1 MKVTQ
6 YRTFD
11 LISLTNVIELDSCGN
26 KIEKWIEYSNKS
38 DTIVATNLDSFIEQ
52 LRHIPVKKIE
62 YLKYWDRIE
71 HQKKNIIDSYED
83 IISSIFDI
91 DKEATRNSKELGH
104 DIFIIRV
111 SDPTKINYLR
121 ESDLEI
127 EFEKVR
133 NHIFERIEESV
144 SKCSDKLNLK
154 LDDLLKR
161 TEIVFTRISEYSHQK
176 SLNPNLKIQN
186 KIGYS
191 LSDV

>member
-11 LISLTNVIELDSCGN
+11 LISLKDGIELDDFGN
-26 KIEKWIEYSNKS
+26 KLEKWVRFANKS
-38 DTIVATNLDSFIEQ
+38 DTIIATNLLNFIEQ
-52 LRHIPVKKIE
+52 LRHIPMKKVE
-62 YLKYWDRIE
+62 YLNYWDRIE

-83 IISSIFDI
+83 IISCMFDI
-91 DKEATRNSKELGH
+91 EKQANLISQEFGH
-104 DIFIIRV
+104 DVFILRV

-121 ESDLEI
+121 ESDLDI

-133 NHIFERIEESV
+133 NVIYKRINESV
-144 SKCSDKLNLK
+144 SVCNDKLSLR

-161 TEIVFTRISEYSHQK
+161 TEIVFSRIAEYSYHR
-176 SLNPNLKIQN
+176 SMNPNLKIQN
-186 KIGYS
+186 KTGYS